1 MITKDDCIKFISYC
15 ELSEPSMKAVVGEKK
30 QEWKKDVNCDRIVV
44 SEVDDDV
51 SKSITSLS
59 SLPLHHSN
67 ESILKNSG
75 NFITH
80 NGTNRYE
87 SLIINKA
94 LLHVCF
100 LYYFCFCLYFL
111 FIVGY
116 SSNVCYFTIVLFL
129 FYLILCIVICFIV
142 VSKSQ
147 K

>member
-30 QEWKKDVNCDRIVV
+30 QEWKKDVKKERIVV
-44 SEVDDDV
+44 SEVDV

-59 SLPLHHSN
+59 SLPLHYSN
-67 ESILKNSG
+67 ESILKNFG
-75 NFITH
+75 NSITH

-87 SLIINKA
+87 SLIIKEA
-94 LLHVCF
+94 LHRVRIIYSL
-100 LYYFCFCLYFL
+100 CFCLYLLL
-111 FIVGY
+111 FIGY
-116 SSNVCYFTIVLFL
+116 SSSVCNFSIIQFMSYLFRCI
-129 FYLILCIVICFIV
+129 LIGFLV